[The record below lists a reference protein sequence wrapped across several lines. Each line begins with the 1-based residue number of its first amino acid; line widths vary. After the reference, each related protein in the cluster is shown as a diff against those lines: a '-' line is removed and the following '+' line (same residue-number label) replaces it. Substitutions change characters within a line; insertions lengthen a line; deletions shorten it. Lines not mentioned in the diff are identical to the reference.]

1 MGKTMSEYTKGKWIA
16 GYNPRV
22 TGPTTPNVGGPCC
35 GGRDWPYRTIN
46 VGQETIAIVPAQD
59 NIKQIGKRG
68 ESNMQSAVD
77 NADLICALHNMAV
90 SINPSNPL
98 AVAEGMEEL
107 VKATK
112 AVISMSKYMRI
123 EAEHLD
129 KVQSLN
135 HLIKSLSK
143 ITGGK

>member
-1 MGKTMSEYTKGKWIA
+1 MSEYTILE
-16 GYNPRV
+16 V
-22 TGPTTPNVGGPCC
+22 TGNKDAGFKI
-35 GGRDWPYRTIN
+35 W
-46 VGQETIAIVPAQD
+46 A
-59 NIKQIGKRG
+59 G
-68 ESNMQSAVD
+68 ESLVADCWQSRYSPLIVAAV
-77 NADLICALHNMAV
+77 NACI

-98 AVAEGMEEL
+98 AVAKGMGEL

-143 ITGGK
+143 INGR